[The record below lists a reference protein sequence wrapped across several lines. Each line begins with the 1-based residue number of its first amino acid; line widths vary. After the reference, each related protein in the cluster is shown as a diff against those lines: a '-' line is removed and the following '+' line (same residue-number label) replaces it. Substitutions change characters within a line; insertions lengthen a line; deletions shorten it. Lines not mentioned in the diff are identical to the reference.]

1 MLKTNGE
8 RRMKYDEITLKQAKK
23 EHIHLW
29 KAFKTEFSNSSHEK
43 IRKMVKIGVAI
54 EKGFVRD
61 ESLDPLVE
69 E

>member
-1 MLKTNGE
+1 
-8 RRMKYDEITLKQAKK
+8 MKYDEITLEQAKN
-23 EHIHLW
+23 EYIHLW
-29 KAFKTEFSNSSHEK
+29 KAFKTEFSNKDHET
-43 IRKMVKIGVAI
+43 IRKMVKIGLAI

>member
-1 MLKTNGE
+1 MN
-8 RRMKYDEITLKQAKK
+8 YDEITLEQAKNEYK
-23 EHIHLW
+23 YLW
-29 KAFKTEFSNSSHEK
+29 KAFKSEFPNSNHEM
-43 IRKMVKIGVAI
+43 IRKMVKVGVAI